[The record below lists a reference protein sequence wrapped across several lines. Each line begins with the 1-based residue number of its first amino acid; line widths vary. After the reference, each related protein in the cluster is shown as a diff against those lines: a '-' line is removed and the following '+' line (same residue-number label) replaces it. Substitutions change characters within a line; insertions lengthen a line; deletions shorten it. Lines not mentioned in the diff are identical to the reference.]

1 MYILFDLVLYAK
13 AGRQAGT
20 VLQSIDQ
27 TARQCTHIN
36 YSAVCGDG
44 GASVAADTP
53 LLLLLSKYILQ
64 YNNNNKVEKLI
75 IIIRVSV
82 SIHPFNRS
90 RRITFG
96 CFRIITH
103 KQQQQ

>member
-1 MYILFDLVLYAK
+1 MAVGLLFSFKVYILFDLVLYAK

-44 GASVAADTP
+44 GASVASTAAA
-53 LLLLLSKYILQ
+53 L
-64 YNNNNKVEKLI
+64 
-75 IIIRVSV
+75 
-82 SIHPFNRS
+82 
-90 RRITFG
+90 
-96 CFRIITH
+96 
-103 KQQQQ
+103 